1 MENLSGLKAILKDIE
16 RGGYHI
22 HIPVPLTAV
31 DINARLVNYT
41 AEVRVSQ
48 TYVNKEKTDIECVY
62 FFPVEEEA
70 AVVEFLATLDGREI
84 RSKVSE
90 IDYGV
95 KEHCLLFE
103 PEPYTAATCTVIL

>member
-16 RGGYHI
+16 RGCDV

-31 DINARLVNYT
+31 NITCRLVNYT
-41 AEVRVSQ
+41 GEVRVSQ

-70 AVVEFLATLDGREI
+70 AVIEFLATLDGREI

-90 IDYGV
+90 FTV
-95 KEHCLLFE
+95 C
-103 PEPYTAATCTVIL
+103 CT

>member
-1 MENLSGLKAILKDIE
+1 MENLCGLKAILKDIE
-16 RGGYHI
+16 LGRDV

-31 DINARLVNYT
+31 NITARLVNYT

-48 TYVNKEKTDIECVY
+48 TYVNKEKTDIECIY

-84 RSKVSE
+84 RSKVGLIKKNIGS
-90 IDYGV
+90 DG
-95 KEHCLLFE
+95 KNNRN
-103 PEPYTAATCTVIL
+103 

>member
-1 MENLSGLKAILKDIE
+1 MQEV
-16 RGGYHI
+16 

-31 DINARLVNYT
+31 DVTARLVNFT

-48 TYVNKEKTDIECVY
+48 RYVNKEKTDIECVY

-84 RSKVSE
+84 KSQ
-90 IDYGV
+90 
-95 KEHCLLFE
+95 
-103 PEPYTAATCTVIL
+103 VILRGILQ